1 MGDAAEATGGTF
13 FALRIGYFPP
23 DSETVTI
30 TVRTIRSRR
39 DRAMKRWIKRVALGL
54 SVTIL
59 LITLGFVWDWYATL
73 RAGQKKLDAVIAK
86 LDAEDPGWRLH
97 DLNEARNAKLPPD
110 EKNVAVVVAR
120 AWNSP
125 YR

>member
-1 MGDAAEATGGTF
+1 
-13 FALRIGYFPP
+13 
-23 DSETVTI
+23 
-30 TVRTIRSRR
+30 
-39 DRAMKRWIKRVALGL
+39 MKRWIKRVALGL